1 MLGKLLKY
9 DMKFMARILL
19 WVYLGGLGIS
29 VLCAAAMLLLPR
41 RMDVFSEA
49 LFSLIPSLCYMAVY
63 AIVIMTVVFFIVRV
77 YRSLYSGEGYLTFTL
92 PVKNGTIIDSK
103 IIVGAIWLALSLI
116 VCFIVIMIPDIASE
130 IRYASESVP
139 TEPGM
144 ELVYKATT
152 ADIIRRIMLWLN
164 IITLVIFVPSLYV
177 FCSAVTHRARRA
189 RAFASIG
196 MFMGILYGLFIIF
209 TIASIVITVTVYNHI
224 DYSYGENVISNMS
237 TELPPS
243 SQTAA
248 LIEEYLPVALLSAS
262 WIILSAFTA
271 ICWTVSKRIVNKKL
285 NLQ

>member
-19 WVYLGGLGIS
+19 FVYLGAFGIS
-29 VLCAAAMLLLPR
+29 VLCAAAMLFIPHNVNFLY
-41 RMDVFSEA
+41 E
-49 LFSLIPSLCYMAVY
+49 LIYTLSPSLCIMAIY
-63 AIVIMTVVFFIVRV
+63 AVIIMTVVFFIIRV

-116 VCFIVIMIPDIASE
+116 VCFIVIIIPDIASE
-130 IRYASESVP
+130 IRYASEAAP
-139 TEPGM
+139 TEPGV

-152 ADIIRRIMLWLN
+152 ADILRRVMLLLN
-164 IITLVIFVPSLYV
+164 VVTLVFFVPSLYV

-196 MFMGILYGLFIIF
+196 MFMGILYGLFIVF
-209 TIASIVITVTVYNHI
+209 SIASIVITVSTYNYV
-224 DYSYGENVISNMS
+224 DYSDSAISNMAAD
-237 TELPPS
+237 LP
-243 SQTAA
+243 SQSQSAA
-248 LIEEYLPVALLSAS
+248 LIEYLPVILLSAS
-262 WIILSAFTA
+262 WALLSAFTA
-271 ICWTVSKRIVNKKL
+271 ICWAVSKRIVNKKL